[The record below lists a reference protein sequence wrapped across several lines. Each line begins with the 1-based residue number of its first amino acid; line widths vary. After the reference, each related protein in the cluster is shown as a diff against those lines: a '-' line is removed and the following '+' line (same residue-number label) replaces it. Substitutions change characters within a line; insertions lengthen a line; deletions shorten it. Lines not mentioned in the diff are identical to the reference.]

1 MTYTDLTDKEYDA
14 LDEEMTR
21 SVPTFGPAG
30 SGEPMV
36 RWLAQREEL
45 RQLGLTKCSL
55 DYLLTRAAAN
65 HKNPAQIIDELVL
78 EKIAAQT
85 A

>member
-21 SVPTFGPAG
+21 SIPTFGPAG
-30 SGEPMV
+30 SD
-36 RWLAQREEL
+36 WLAQREL

-55 DYLLTRAAAN
+55 DYILTKAMAN
-65 HKNPAQIIDELVL
+65 HKNPAQIIDDLVL
-78 EKIAAQT
+78 EKISTQT

>member
-1 MTYTDLTDKEYDA
+1 MIYTDLTDEEYDA

-21 SVPTFGPAG
+21 SIPIFGPAG
-30 SGEPMV
+30 SD
-36 RWLAQREEL
+36 WLAQREL

-55 DYLLTRAAAN
+55 DYLLTKATAN